1 MQARNPDGRSFLPRS
16 PKTRAVLAMLAM
28 AGPRQVLRNQL
39 TALLW
44 SRREREQARA
54 SLRQSVHELRVVLGP
69 CADRLL
75 QADRDHLRLLDKQ
88 LWVDARVLAAATVA
102 QPDGFALFQRTL
114 LDDLTG
120 IDAAFD
126 RWLEDEL
133 QRLTRHA
140 RSLADTL
147 LTVQCETSATID
159 AAERL
164 LFIDPCHEGAWQA
177 FIKAHKVQG
186 DRAEARL
193 PYHRCNA
200 ALADAGLTPSRAT
213 EELEGCMTPVQV
225 LAARDLRPRGGN
237 RGIRLSVLP
246 PRVLDGDRLDALSL
260 GLAEEI
266 TAALSRFRWISCVDA
281 TLLPTIAG
289 LAKPSELARQ
299 RLDPDFL
306 LDSTLQRSGNRI
318 RIIIRLIDVH
328 AGGNV
333 AWVRRFD
340 GAMDDLLVL
349 QSNVAAETSAQV
361 DLELLI
367 LEGERMVSRGL
378 RDATAY
384 DLTLGAIPAIY
395 RLKSS
400 GFQAAG
406 KMLAAALAIESD
418 NAAANAWS
426 AYWHV
431 LLVGQGWAGD
441 PVAATQRAGELAER
455 AVALDRGDARA
466 LALVGHV
473 RGFLHRRP
481 AEACALHE
489 RAISLNPNLPLA
501 WCFSGV
507 ANSYLDQHEEAIER
521 IAQAQR
527 LSPHD
532 PHAFFFDMALTMPHL
547 LRGEF
552 DTVVTL
558 GRRAIELN
566 PSFSSTYKGYLA
578 ALGHLGR
585 DHDASRV
592 LARLLTLEPSFSIR
606 DAVERSP
613 MIRADD
619 LALYAEALRRAGLR
633 EG

>member
-1 MQARNPDGRSFLPRS
+1 MQARNADGRSVLPRS
-16 PKTRAVLAMLAM
+16 RKTRAVLAMLAM
-28 AGPRQVLRNQL
+28 AGPRQVLRNHL

-75 QADRDHLRLLDKQ
+75 QADRDHLRLLDEQ

-102 QPDGFALFQRTL
+102 QPDGLALFQRTL

-126 RWLEDEL
+126 RWLKDEL

-177 FIKAHKVQG
+177 LIKAHKVQG

-193 PYHRCNA
+193 AYHRCNA

-225 LAARDLRPRGGN
+225 LAARDLRPRDGN
-237 RGIRLSVLP
+237 RSIRLSVLP

-289 LAKPSELARQ
+289 VAKPSELARQ
-299 RLDPDFL
+299 RLDLDFL

-340 GAMDDLLVL
+340 GAVDDLLVL

-367 LEGERMVSRGL
+367 LEGDRLVSRGL
-378 RDATAY
+378 RD
-384 DLTLGAIPAIY
+384 
-395 RLKSS
+395 
-400 GFQAAG
+400 
-406 KMLAAALAIESD
+406 AALAIESD

-441 PVAATQRAGELAER
+441 PVAATQRAGDLAER

-507 ANSYLDQHEEAIER
+507 ANSYLGRHEEAIER

-613 MIRADD
+613 MIRPDD
-619 LALYAEALRRAGLR
+619 LALYAEGLRRAGLR

>member
-1 MQARNPDGRSFLPRS
+1 MQARNADGKSVLPRS
-16 PKTRAVLAMLAM
+16 RKTRAVLAVLAM
-28 AGPRQVLRNQL
+28 AGPRQVLRTQL

-54 SLRQSVHELRVVLGP
+54 SLRQSVHELRVVLGS
-69 CADRLL
+69 CAGTLL
-75 QADRDHLRLLDKQ
+75 QADRDHLRLLDEQ
-88 LWVDARVLAAATVA
+88 LWVDVRVLAGATVA
-102 QPDGFALFQRTL
+102 QPDGLALFQRTL

-120 IDAAFD
+120 LDSAFD
-126 RWLEDEL
+126 HWRADEL

-140 RSLADTL
+140 RSVAGTHLA
-147 LTVQCETSATID
+147 VQCETNATID

-164 LFIDPCHEGAWQA
+164 VFIDPCHEGAWQA
-177 FIKAHKVQG
+177 LIRALKDQG
-186 DRAEARL
+186 DRAAERL
-193 PYHRCNA
+193 AYRRCSA

-213 EELEGCMTPVQV
+213 EDLEGCMASVRFPST
-225 LAARDLRPRGGN
+225 RDPRPRDGN

-246 PRVLDGDRLDALSL
+246 PRVLDGDRVDALSL

-266 TAALSRFRWISCVDA
+266 TAALSRFRWISCVDG
-281 TLLPTIAG
+281 TSLPTIAG
-289 LAKPSELARQ
+289 LVVTSEHARQ
-299 RLDPDFL
+299 RLDLDFL

-318 RIIIRLIDVH
+318 RIIIRLLDVH
-328 AGGNV
+328 AGGDV
-333 AWVRRFD
+333 AWARRFD
-340 GAMDDLLVL
+340 RAMDDVLVV
-349 QSNVAAETSAQV
+349 QSDIAAETAAQV
-361 DLELLI
+361 DPELLI
-367 LEGERMVSRGL
+367 REGERLVSQGL
-378 RDATAY
+378 GDPTAY

-395 RLKSS
+395 RLESS

-418 NAAANAWS
+418 NAAANAWW

-431 LLVGQGWAGD
+431 LLVGQGWASD
-441 PVAATQRAGELAER
+441 PVAATRRAGELAER
-455 AVALDRGDARA
+455 AVAMDRGDARS

-507 ANSYLDQHEEAIER
+507 ANSYLGRHEEAIAR
-521 IAQAQR
+521 IAQARR

-578 ALGHLGR
+578 ALGHLRR
-585 DHDASRV
+585 DRDAARV
-592 LARLLTLEPSFSIR
+592 LARLLTLEPNFSIR

-613 MIRADD
+613 MIRPAD
-619 LALYAEALRRAGLR
+619 LALYAEGLRRGGLR